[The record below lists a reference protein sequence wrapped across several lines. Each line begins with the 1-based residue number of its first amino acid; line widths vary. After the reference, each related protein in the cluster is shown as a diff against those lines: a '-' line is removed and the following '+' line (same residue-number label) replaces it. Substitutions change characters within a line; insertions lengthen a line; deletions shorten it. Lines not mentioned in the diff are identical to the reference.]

1 VGEVEFVRSQLSQE
15 AEELQRR
22 NWHTVRRHSM
32 TASIYSSY
40 SIGGTF
46 NKSPADINPFSILG
60 MLQQFFRFT

>member
-1 VGEVEFVRSQLSQE
+1 VGEVEFARSQLSQE

-60 MLQQFFRFT
+60 MLQ